1 MTNAAF
7 NLQQLPLTLKE
18 KHVPLPN
25 SILKIMALQQTW
37 SLLIPLK
44 FPPFPQISRCT
55 ALEKVPK
62 LLCLR
67 VTRCAQQQ
75 KSVHFSWHLRKLQ
88 MSPPGG
94 LQYIDFQV
102 KNLMLFRIIWNVPSS
117 TPFQKDF
124 RPLSANTYNCREKRF
139 MEQSRAAVKID
150 KSNAE

>member
-18 KHVPLPN
+18 KHVPLLN
-25 SILKIMALQQTW
+25 SILNNHGTGTDMKPPDTTQIPALPW
-37 SLLIPLK
+37 
-44 FPPFPQISRCT
+44 ISRCT

-75 KSVHFSWHLRKLQ
+75 KSLHFTWHLRKLQ

-94 LQYIDFQV
+94 L
-102 KNLMLFRIIWNVPSS
+102 
-117 TPFQKDF
+117 
-124 RPLSANTYNCREKRF
+124 E
-139 MEQSRAAVKID
+139 
-150 KSNAE
+150 